1 MDHDHGNP
9 KGARSSNSKEVWD
22 VVKGLDLSMALV
34 NAQSFI
40 LEAATEAFLEAVDR
54 DASDIVDRPV
64 FDLFYPSEEPSVRAA
79 LEALRE
85 GKIEFYRTHRVLYQ
99 PHSEGRR
106 ASLWVHV
113 IDFDGQR
120 YALTQL
126 STERDTVESPLAA
139 YLGHPAPT
147 LAFGMT
153 DEKGIVTTASDDVNA
168 VLGIEAHELIGEPLL
183 RSPEAQNAWR
193 LLDSTPG
200 QMGRNCISLRL
211 EPFGP
216 TGTPHVRCI
225 ITSFAKSSN
234 YGFILIPESEMTV
247 TPSNDRVAD
256 LERSLWNIASE
267 VKASGIFDHLGS
279 FPDAERFPQLNTLSS
294 RQWEVLSR
302 LLRGQRVPTIAEAL
316 FVSESTVRNSL
327 STIFH
332 KFGVHSQA
340 ELLKLLLSDEPTK
353 K

>member
-1 MDHDHGNP
+1 MDHNANP
-9 KGARSSNSKEVWD
+9 KAARSSSSKEVWD
-22 VVKGLDLSMALV
+22 VVKGLDISMALV
-34 NAQSFI
+34 NAQSFV
-40 LEAATEAFLEAVDR
+40 LEQATEAFLEAVGR
-54 DASDIVDRPV
+54 DASDVIDRPV
-64 FDLFYPSEEPSVRAA
+64 FDLFYPSEEPSVRVA
-79 LEALRE
+79 LESLRE

-99 PHSEGRR
+99 PHGEGRR

-113 IDFDGQR
+113 IDCDGQR

-126 STERDTVESPLAA
+126 STESDTGDSPLATL
-139 YLGHPAPT
+139 LGHTPPSM
-147 LAFGMT
+147 AFGMT
-153 DEKGIVTTASDDVNA
+153 DEKGVVTSVSDDVND
-168 VLGIEAHELIGEPLL
+168 VLGVEGPELIGKPLL
-183 RSPEAQNAWR
+183 RGAEASYAWR
-193 LLDSTPG
+193 LLDATPG

-216 TGTPHVRCI
+216 TGAPYARCI
-225 ITSFAKSSN
+225 LTSFAKSSN

-267 VKASGIFDHLGS
+267 VKASGIFEHLWS

-332 KFGVHSQA
+332 KFNVHSQA
-340 ELLKLLLSDEPTK
+340 ELLKLLLGDEPVK